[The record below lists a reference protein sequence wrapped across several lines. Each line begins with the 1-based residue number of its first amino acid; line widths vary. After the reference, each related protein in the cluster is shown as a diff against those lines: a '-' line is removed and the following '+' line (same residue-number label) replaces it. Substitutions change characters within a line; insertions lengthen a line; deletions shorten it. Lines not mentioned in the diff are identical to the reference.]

1 MEDYL
6 AKVNYNKKTNQ
17 AIIFLSK
24 KKLLALK
31 LKKAK
36 FLKVHEEDLVF

>member
-24 KKLLALK
+24 KKLLSLK
-31 LKKAK
+31 LKRAK
-36 FLKVHEEDLVF
+36 FIRVSEKDLVF

>member
-1 MEDYL
+1 MSYL

-31 LKKAK
+31 LKRAK
-36 FLKVHEEDLVF
+36 FLKVNEKDLVF